1 MMALEFEFPNVPSG
15 CGVIDELTW
24 SYFENCRIKLSNA
37 GFIGAD
43 VRLTI

>member
-1 MMALEFEFPNVPSG
+1 VLSG
-15 CGVIDELTW
+15 CGVIDELI
-24 SYFENCRIKLSNA
+24 SSHLEKCRIKLSNA